1 MTDYKELHQKYELD
15 VYPKRDIVIVKGK
28 NARIWDD
35 KGEEYI
41 DCAAGIG
48 VANVGHCNDSVIKA
62 ICKQA
67 ETLIT
72 CPGTFYNDTRAKLL
86 QKLVDAAPESIT
98 RAFLCNSGTEAM
110 EAALKFTRFNT
121 GKTDFICAM
130 RGFHGRTMGALSGT
144 FKEEYREGFGPLI
157 AGFSFVPYNNF
168 EKMEAQVNE
177 KTAGIILELI
187 QGEGGINIADKEY
200 ITKVR
205 NLCDDKGI
213 IFIVDEIQTGFCRT
227 GRFFASEHYD
237 LNPDIMTV
245 AKGIAGGFPMGAAL
259 CSNKINMPIGKHGTT
274 FGGNPLAC
282 AAAIAAIDF
291 MLDNK
296 LYKQAEDKGKHFTNK
311 LRQKD
316 LSKVREIRNLGLMIG
331 IELKEKVK
339 PYLEELL
346 ARKVLALPSGLTVIR
361 LLPPLTISTEELD
374 VVAEKLIEIL
384 T

>member
-1 MTDYKELHQKYELD
+1 MKNYKELHQTYELD

-28 NARIWDD
+28 NAKVWDD

-48 VANVGHCNDSVIKA
+48 VATVGHCNDSVIKA
-62 ICKQA
+62 ITKQA
-67 ETLIT
+67 KTLIT
-72 CPGTFYNDTRAKLL
+72 CPGLFYNDTRAKLL
-86 QKLVDAAPESIT
+86 KKLVDVAPDSIT

-121 GKTDFICAM
+121 GKTDFLCAV

-144 FKEEYREGFGPLI
+144 FKEAYREGFGPLI
-157 AGFSFVPYNNF
+157 EGFSFVPYNNF
-168 EKMEAQVNE
+168 EKIEGAVTD
-177 KTAGIILELI
+177 KTAGIILELV

-200 ITKVR
+200 ISNVR
-205 NLCDDKGI
+205 KLCDDKGI

-227 GRFFASEHYD
+227 GKFFASEHYD

-259 CSNKINMPIGKHGTT
+259 CSDKIDMPIGKHGTT

-291 MLDNK
+291 MNDNK
-296 LYKQAEDKGKHFTNK
+296 LYEQAEDKGEYFVGK
-311 LRQKD
+311 LKQEE
-316 LSKVREIRNLGLMIG
+316 LSKVREIRHLGLMIG

-339 PYLEELL
+339 PYLQELME
-346 ARKVLALPSGLTVIR
+346 RKVLALPSGLIVIR

-374 VVAEKLIEIL
+374 FVSGKLIEIL
-384 T
+384 K